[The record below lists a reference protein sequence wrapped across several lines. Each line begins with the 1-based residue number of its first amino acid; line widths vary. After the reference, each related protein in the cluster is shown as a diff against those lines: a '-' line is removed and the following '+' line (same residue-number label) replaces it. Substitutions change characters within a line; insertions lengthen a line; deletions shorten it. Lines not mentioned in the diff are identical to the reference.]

1 MLTKEQNDRLTQ
13 VGAGTPGGELLRRY
27 WQPLCPT
34 GEITEAAPKKRI
46 RILGEDLLV
55 YRDDAGKIYCVA
67 EYCAHRHASL
77 FFGFVEPGGI
87 RCCYHGWK
95 YDHGGQCIEQPFEKG
110 NAASKIRIPAY
121 PVQELGGLLFVYM
134 GPDPAKAPLLPRWDV
149 MAREDAKRN
158 IIVLPI
164 HNCNWLQIQENTVD
178 TIHTYYL
185 HGHMSVVKN
194 LPTLAQGG
202 YFYRP
207 ITGYD
212 WSVCRWGIEKTCTYG
227 GDKPELEIRP
237 PLIFPNILRIPEG
250 PVEALHFRVPVD
262 DQRTR
267 IFWVG
272 LRVGS
277 GSGPTT
283 FEYVPEKPM
292 SYGDEELQTFYGQD
306 RVVWE
311 TQGAVYDRTT
321 ENLGASD
328 RGIVMFRRMLAE
340 QIDLVERG
348 LDPTVAVV
356 RDEIENKMIVFESA
370 TQPAYEN
377 DQHVF
382 VAS

>member
-13 VGAGTPGGELLRRY
+13 VGPGTPGGELLRRY
-27 WQPLCPT
+27 WHPLCPT
-34 GEITEAAPKKRI
+34 GEITAANPKKRL
-46 RILGEDLLV
+46 RILGEDLLI
-55 YRDDAGKIYCVA
+55 YRDVAGDIRCVS
-67 EYCAHRHASL
+67 EYCPHRHASL
-77 FFGFVEPGGI
+77 FFGFVEPDGI

-95 YDHGGQCIEQPFEKG
+95 FGHDGKCIEQPFENR
-110 NAASKIRIPAY
+110 NAASKIRICAY
-121 PVQELGGLLFVYM
+121 PVQELGGLLFAYM

-149 MAREDAKRN
+149 MVREDGKRN
-158 IIVLPI
+158 IVVLPV

-212 WSVCRWGIEKTCTYG
+212 WAVCRWGIEKTCTYG

-262 DQRTR
+262 DSHTR

-272 LRVGS
+272 LRPAVGS
-277 GSGPTT
+277 AETS

-311 TQGAVYDRTT
+311 TQGAIYDRTT
-321 ENLGASD
+321 EHLGASD

-348 LDPTVAVV
+348 GDPTVAVV
-356 RDEIENKMIVFESA
+356 RDESENKIIVFESA
-370 TQPAYEN
+370 TQPAYAN
-377 DQHVF
+377 DEHVF